1 MCSIGINR
9 NSNKTSFINDFN
21 QDTVN
26 KEAFNYAKN
35 DSESDQYEIFL
46 FCEMFSVYLRKKIWI
61 RLDWMTQWI
70 KIVRK
75 IITSWF
81 FWKTNESWNFKF
93 GQKQDATE
101 QQTHIKQESFTFS
114 NNIFY
119 VLTFWI
125 LVLLALDLIF
135 QGVNTKAY
143 TQSMYICIL
152 L

>member
-1 MCSIGINR
+1 MISIKILSTKKPSTMRRMTVKVINM
-9 NSNKTSFINDFN
+9 NF
-21 QDTVN
+21 
-26 KEAFNYAKN
+26 
-35 DSESDQYEIFL
+35 FL